1 MQRDVP
7 ISIKHFIWYSF
18 INEIEIQIIISLRN
32 FTIIRF
38 QFVLS
43 DIPADDMA
51 PLSLDAAFR
60 IRSAHSAE
68 A

>member
-1 MQRDVP
+1 MRREDA
-7 ISIKHFIWYSF
+7 ISIGHSKWYSF

-43 DIPADDMA
+43 DVSADDMA